1 MAHKIKHKK
10 IQISVSKLPVNTGI
24 ENKATVDAS
33 NTKRGN
39 KIKYPHLFQDQWTKK
54 MYYGWVT

>member
-10 IQISVSKLPVNTGI
+10 IQISVPELPVNTAI

-33 NTKRGN
+33 NTKRRN
-39 KIKYPHLFQDQWTKK
+39 
-54 MYYGWVT
+54 